1 MSREDTTLIADID
14 TTEAELASL
23 VEELWTAGI
32 VTDDDAAEFSHRVET
47 IAAEL
52 RACVEYAENGPLADD
67 EN

>member
-1 MSREDTTLIADID
+1 MSREDTTLLDDID
-14 TTEAELASL
+14 RTETELESL
-23 VEELWTAGI
+23 VEELWTGGI

-52 RACVEYAENGPLADD
+52 RACVEYAEDGPLAND

>member
-1 MSREDTTLIADID
+1 MSREDTTVLADID
-14 TTEAELASL
+14 RTETELAAL
-23 VEELWTAGI
+23 VEELWTDGI

-52 RACVEYAENGPLADD
+52 RACVEYAADGPLADD